1 MITLGR
7 ATDPRLRLAD
17 VLDELG
23 MSRSAFY
30 RMRARGKGP
39 KCSKLPNGQ
48 LRVRRSDLDAWWATC
63 DVDGGNEWA

>member
-1 MITLGR
+1 MIALGR
-7 ATDPRLRLAD
+7 VTDPRLKLAD

-48 LRVRRSDLDAWWATC
+48 LRFRRSDLDAWWAGC
-63 DVDGGNEWA
+63 EEDGGGAWD